1 MRLTPEQKRYIREHH
16 GRMAVRTMAGHLGIS
31 PKQVRGAL
39 RELGLVAAEV
49 AERRAEEQRRV
60 ARGRQRVR
68 LRRVW
73 AWCRRA
79 GPGFGLVF
87 GLAAAVRLLHVWLAG
102 DSPLSQQLVGDE
114 ALFQRLALRVAA
126 GDWLGLE
133 QPVFERAPLY
143 PRLLAAV
150 YALAGPAPEAVRW
163 VQALLSSLSAGLVL
177 LLGRR
182 VFGPTAGLLAGLLA
196 ALYGPLV
203 FHSQLLLPETLL
215 VALLLAGLLL
225 LAGALQEPGWIRW
238 PLAGACL
245 GLLVAGR
252 GSMVLLLPL
261 VLLVTFA
268 GLGPQ
273 RSRRRL
279 LGWLACAV
287 VALGLAAA
295 PGVHNLVLGGQWV
308 ALSADAGPALYR
320 GSGPAASGLAAG
332 APRYRG
338 LLLGFDAAER
348 QRAHRAVATRAL
360 GRSRPPAAAI
370 SDFWLEQTFAE
381 RAAAPGAA
389 VGRGRR
395 LLTKLAYAVNDVEV
409 ADSRSYAQARRLP
422 GVLGAPWLSFGLVA
436 PLGLFGL
443 LITLRGWRKRGLLAA
458 AALAALAG
466 LLVLGISSSLRLLWV
481 PPLLIYAAAVLR
493 WLWSKA
499 TRRQWLRLAASLL
512 VLGLGY
518 AAAFWPLPP
527 AGERLASIHLATAL
541 RSAGRPKAALEALNR
556 GNRGTEAG
564 KAGGKAGTE
573 VGAGGSGDS
582 GKPGTELGR
591 NGASG
596 ESNDMNSLGIRG
608 REALARGLC
617 RAALGQRAAAA
628 AALQRAVRLA
638 QASGDRLGRHQA
650 RAGLARLA
658 GRRPPPI
665 EAAFGPPPAPKKPAT
680 HARGTQAPAAPP
692 AEPEEPAATGGKA
705 VPDRPERLRLA
716 PPGSPLPR

>member
-49 AERRAEEQRRV
+49 AERRADERRRSG
-60 ARGRQRVR
+60 RGRQRAR
-68 LRRVW
+68 LGRMW

-79 GPGFGLVF
+79 GPGFGLVL

-102 DSPLSQQLVGDE
+102 DSPLSQHLVGDE
-114 ALFQRLALRVAA
+114 ALFHRLALRVAA

-143 PRLLAAV
+143 PRFVAAI

-163 VQALLSSLSAGLVL
+163 VQALLAGLSAGWVL

-196 ALYGPLV
+196 ALYGPLI
-203 FHSQLLLPETLL
+203 FHGQLLLPETLL
-215 VALLLAGLLL
+215 IALLLGGLLL
-225 LAGALQEPGWIRW
+225 LAGALQRPGWIRW

-252 GSMVLLLPL
+252 GSLVLLLPL
-261 VLLVTFA
+261 VLLAAFF

-273 RSRRRL
+273 RPRRRL
-279 LGWLACAV
+279 LGWTVCGL
-287 VALGLAAA
+287 VALGMAAA

-320 GSGPAASGLAAG
+320 GSGPTASGLAAG

-338 LLLGFDAAER
+338 LLLGFGAAER
-348 QRAHRAVATRAL
+348 QRAHRAVAARAL
-360 GRSRPPAAAI
+360 GRPRPPAGAVSA
-370 SDFWLEQTFAE
+370 FWLEQTFTE

-422 GVLGAPWLSFGLVA
+422 GALGPPWPTFGLVA

-443 LITLRGWRKRGLLAA
+443 LITLRGWRKRGLLTA

-466 LLVLGISSSLRLLWV
+466 LLALGISSSLRLLLV

-499 TRRQWLRLAASLL
+499 ARRQWLRLAASLL

-527 AGERLASIHLATAL
+527 AGERLANIRLATAL
-541 RSAGRPKAALEALNR
+541 RSAGQPKAALAALDR
-556 GNRGTEAG
+556 VDR
-564 KAGGKAGTE
+564 GTE
-573 VGAGGSGDS
+573 VGAGGSGAGGS
-582 GKPGTELGR
+582 GEPIGG
-591 NGASG
+591 SG
-596 ESNDMNSLGIRG
+596 ESIDRNSLGIQG
-608 REALARGLC
+608 RVALARGRC

-628 AALQRAVRLA
+628 VALQRAVRLA
-638 QASGDRLGRHQA
+638 QASGDRLGAQRA

-680 HARGTQAPAAPP
+680 KSVGPGAEAPAAPP

-705 VPDRPERLRLA
+705 VPDRPERVRLA